1 MAPDGMSIGERVRW
15 ARKRAGLSQER
26 LAQTIGTT
34 RQVVIRWEQ
43 DKHVPNEESRR
54 RLAEA
59 TGQDAGFFAQDED
72 EDDADGDWAASLA
85 VLLERRVHELVDER
99 LRQLAS

>member
-1 MAPDGMSIGERVRW
+1 MAPGGMSIGERVRW

-43 DKHVPNEESRR
+43 DRHVPNEESRR
-54 RLAEA
+54 RIAEA
-59 TGQDAGFFAQDED
+59 TGQDAGFFAEADE
-72 EDDADGDWAASLA
+72 EDDADGEWAVSLA
-85 VLLERRVHELVDER
+85 VLLERRVRELVAEQ
-99 LRQLAS
+99 LLQLAS